1 MLGFISSGKLKSIA
15 DTADLVHAKKIYTP
29 IEENVAVY
37 QQLYDIFVQ
46 LYHNLQGEFADIT
59 AYQQKL

>member
-1 MLGFISSGKLKSIA
+1 LKSIA

-37 QQLYDIFVQ
+37 QQLYDIFVR